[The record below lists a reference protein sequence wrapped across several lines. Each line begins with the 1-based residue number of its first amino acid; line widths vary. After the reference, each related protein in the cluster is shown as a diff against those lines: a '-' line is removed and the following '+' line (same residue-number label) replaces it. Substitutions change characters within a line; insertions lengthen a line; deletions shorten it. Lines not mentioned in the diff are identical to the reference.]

1 MDIKVLENIMQ
12 EYGLVI
18 RAIPNKIKRIY
29 DSYHIKD
36 FPDGKLEYVEKFG
49 REMCVVMEAPN
60 HAGKFV
66 IDCAPH
72 TYTDVKFTNGMYFN
86 TIEDAVNYIIGGR
99 KNGRC

>member
-49 REMCVVMEAPN
+49 REMCVVMESPN

-72 TYTDVKFTNGMYFN
+72 TYTDVKFTKIAAESPCDTKYFVFN
-86 TIEDAVNYIIGGR
+86 ETIIR
-99 KNGRC
+99 SSQ